1 MDDLGAPAVPAD
13 PGNLGAAQ
21 PRLLIV
27 DDDHGCAQFL
37 SHAAFEC
44 GHEPTIMASAEDF
57 QRRYRDAQPDVV
69 VLDLAMP
76 GVDGVE
82 LLRFLAEQRCTSR
95 IILTSGVPARVLEAA
110 MRFGQVLGLNMG
122 PPLPKPFVVQE
133 LAEAL
138 AAPPTGSG
146 REDLSCFH

>member
-1 MDDLGAPAVPAD
+1 MDDLAAPLQAA
-13 PGNLGAAQ
+13 PGNIGAAQ

-27 DDDHGCAQFL
+27 DDDFGCAHFL

-44 GHEPTIMASAEDF
+44 GHEPTIMASAEEF
-57 QRRYRDAQPDVV
+57 RRRYQDTQPEVI

-95 IILTSGVPARVLEAA
+95 IILTSGVSPRVLEAA
-110 MRFGQVLGLNMG
+110 IRFGRALGLNMG

-133 LAEAL
+133 LADAL
-138 AAPPTGSG
+138 AAPPPKEG
-146 REDLSCFH
+146 REDFKCFQ